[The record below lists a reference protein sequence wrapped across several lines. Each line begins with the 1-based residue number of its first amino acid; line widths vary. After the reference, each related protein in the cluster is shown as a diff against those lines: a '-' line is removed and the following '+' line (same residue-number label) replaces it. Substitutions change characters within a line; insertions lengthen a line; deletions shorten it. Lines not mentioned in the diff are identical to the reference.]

1 MTALGP
7 FQPAG
12 RRSPPS
18 RRFPVDLEPP
28 LKPRCGPGRVAVPG
42 PRLGGRQEEGS
53 GLHVG
58 AGPGALVVG
67 EPDLRGVGLWQM
79 IDTKLGE
86 VSC

>member
-1 MTALGP
+1 MTRLGP

-12 RRSPPS
+12 RMSPPS
-18 RRFPVDLEPP
+18 RLFPVDLEPP
-28 LKPRCGPGRVAVPG
+28 RKPRRGSGRLAVPG
-42 PRLGGRQEEGS
+42 PRLGGRQAEGS

-58 AGPGALVVG
+58 AGPDALVVG
-67 EPDLRGVGLWQM
+67 EPDLRGAGLWQM